1 MTTEAEFGV
10 MWPQAKECQEP
21 SGAGKARNKF
31 SLKASRGSMTLPTP
45 WSWPR
50 YTDLELLA
58 SKTVRE

>member
-1 MTTEAEFGV
+1 V